1 MLPTSCFHNS
11 FVDYFSNF
19 ATNGVLSLQI
29 CRLFHEFC
37 YQRRAFTLDLPII
50 SRILLPT
57 TCFHYRFFDYFSNF
71 ATNDVL
77 SLQICRL
84 CLEFCYQWPTFTL
97 DLSIIS
103 RILLPTACFHYRFVD
118 YFSNFATNGVL
129 SLQICRLFLEFC
141 YQRRAFTLDLSI
153 ISRIFLPTACFHFRF
168 VDYFSNFATND
179 VLSLQICRLFLEF
192 YYQRRV
198 SLQICRLFLQFC
210 SQRRV
215 SLQISR
221 LSLEFCYQRRA
232 FTLDLSII
240 SRILLSTTCFHFRF
254 VDYFSNFVTNGVLS
268 LQIYR
273 LFLEFCYQRRAFTL
287 DLSIISRIMLPTSC
301 FHNSFVDY
309 FSNFATNG
317 VLSLQTCRLFL
328 EFCYQWPTFT
338 LDLSI
343 ISRILLSTACFHFR
357 FVDYFSNF
365 ATNGVL
371 SLLICRLFLEF
382 CQQRRAF
389 TSDLSIISRILLPMP
404 YFHFRFIDYFSNFAI
419 NGVLSLQIC
428 RLFLEF
434 RYQRRA
440 FTLDLSIISRILLL
454 TAYFHFR
461 FVDYFS
467 NFAIN
472 DVLSLQICRLF
483 LEFCYQRRA
492 FTLDLSIISRI
503 FLLTTC
509 FHFRFVDYFSNFT
522 TNGVFHFRF
531 VDHFSNFAPNGVF
544 HFRLVDYLSNFATNG
559 VLSLQFCRLFLEF
572 CYQRRAFTLDL
583 SIISR
588 ILLPTTCFHLR
599 FVDYFSNF
607 ATNVVLSLQICR
619 LFLEFCYQ
627 RRVFTL
633 DLSIISRILLPTA
646 CFHFRLVDYFTHFA
660 TNGVLSLQVCRL
672 FLEFCY
678 QRRAFTLDLSII
690 SRILLPTA
698 CFHFRFIDYFSNFST
713 NDVLSLQICRLFLE
727 FYYQR
732 RVSLQICRSFL
743 QFCSQQPVSLQISR
757 LSLEFCYQRRAFTLD
772 LSIIS
777 RILLSTTC
785 FHFRFANYFS
795 NFVTNVVLSQQICR
809 LFLEFRYQRRAF
821 TLDLSI
827 ISRILLPTACF
838 HFRLVD
844 YFTHLATNGV
854 LSLQVCRLFL
864 EFCYQRRAFTLDL
877 SIISRILLPTA
888 CFHFRF
894 VDHFSNFAP
903 NSLFHFRLVDYL
915 SNFATNGVL
924 SLQICRLFLE
934 FCSQRRAFTL
944 DLPIISRILL
954 PTSCFHNRF
963 VDYFSNFA
971 TNGVLSLQIFSIISR
986 ILLPT
991 ACFHFR
997 FADYFSNFAT
1007 NGLLS
1012 LQICRLFLEFCYQR
1026 RAFTIDFSIIS
1037 RILLPT
1043 ACFHFRFV
1051 DYFWNFATN
1060 DVLSL
1065 QIYRLFLEF
1074 FYQRHAFTLDLS
1086 IISRILL
1093 PTACFTLDLSI
1104 ISPILL
1110 PTACF
1115 TSDQSIISRIL
1126 LPTACF
1132 HFRFVDYFSNF
1143 ATNGVLSLQIYRL
1156 FLEFFYQRR
1165 AFTLDLSIISRIL
1178 LPTACFTL
1186 DLSIISPILLP
1197 TACFTSDQ
1205 SIISRILLPTA
1216 CFHFR
1221 FVDYFWNFATND
1233 VLSLQ
1238 IYRLFLE
1245 FFYQRHAFT
1254 LDLSIISRILL
1265 PTACFTLDLSI
1276 ISPIL
1281 LPTACFTSDQSI
1293 ISRILLPT
1301 ACFHFRF
1308 VDYFSNFATNGVL
1321 SLQIYRLFLEF
1332 FYQRRA
1338 FTLDLSIISRILL
1351 PTACFTLDLS
1361 IISPILLP
1369 TACFTSD
1376 QSIISRI
1383 LLPTA
1388 CFHFRSVDY
1397 FSNFALNDVLSLQI
1411 CQLFL
1416 EFCYQRRAFTLDLF
1430 DYFSNFATN
1439 GVLSLQ
1445 ICRLFLEFC
1454 YQRPAFTLDLPI
1466 ISRILLPTTCFHYR
1480 FFDYFSNF
1488 ATNDVL
1494 SLQICRLCLEFCYQW
1509 PTFTLDLSII
1519 SRILLPTACFHYRF
1533 VDYFSNFATNGV
1545 LSLQICRLFLE
1556 FCYQRRAFTLDLSI
1570 ISGILLPTTCFHFRF
1585 VDHFSNFA
1593 PNGVF
1598 HFRLVDYLSNFATNG
1613 VLSLQICRLFLEFC
1627 YQRRAFTLICRLLFE
1642 FCYQRRAFT
1651 LDLFDYFSN
1660 FATNG
1665 VLSLQICRLF
1675 LEFCYQRRAFTLD
1688 LPIISR
1694 ILLPTTCFH
1703 YRFFD
1708 YFSNFATN
1716 DVLSLQICRLCLE
1729 FCYQWPTFTLDL
1741 SIISRILLPTA
1752 CFHSRFVDYFSNF
1765 ATNGVLSLQICRLFL
1780 EFCYQRRAF
1789 TLDLSIISRIFLPTA
1804 CFHFRFVDYFSN
1816 FATNGVLSLQIC
1828 RLFLEFCYQRRV
1840 FTLDLSI
1847 ISRILLPTACFHF
1860 RLVDYFTHF
1869 ATNGVLS
1876 LQIC

>member
-1 MLPTSCFHNS
+1 MLYFHFRFVDYFRILLSTTCFH
-11 FVDYFSNF
+11 FRFIDYFSNF
-19 ATNGVLSLQI
+19 STNGVLSLQI
-29 CRLFHEFC
+29 CRLFLEFYYQRRVSLQICRLFLQFCSQRRVSLQISRLSPEFC
-37 YQRRAFTLDLPII
+37 YQRRAFTLDLSIISRILLSTTCFHFRFVDYFSNFVTNVVLSLQICRLFLEFCYQRRAFTLDLSII

-57 TCFHYRFFDYFSNF
+57 SCFHNSFVDYFSNF

-192 YYQRRV
+192 CYQRRV

-309 FSNFATNG
+309 FSNFATNA

-440 FTLDLSIISRILLL
+440 FTLDLSIISRILLP
-454 TAYFHFR
+454 TACFHFR

-559 VLSLQFCRLFLEF
+559 VLSLQICRLFLEF

-660 TNGVLSLQVCRL
+660 TNGVLSLQICRLFLEFCYQRRAFTSDLSIISRILLPTACFHSRFVDYFSNFATNDVLSLKICRL

-690 SRILLPTA
+690 SRILL
-698 CFHFRFIDYFSNFST
+698 S
-713 NDVLSLQICRLFLE
+713 
-727 FYYQR
+727 
-732 RVSLQICRSFL
+732 
-743 QFCSQQPVSLQISR
+743 
-757 LSLEFCYQRRAFTLD
+757 
-772 LSIIS
+772 
-777 RILLSTTC
+777 
-785 FHFRFANYFS
+785 
-795 NFVTNVVLSQQICR
+795 
-809 LFLEFRYQRRAF
+809 
-821 TLDLSI
+821 
-827 ISRILLPTACF
+827 
-838 HFRLVD
+838 
-844 YFTHLATNGV
+844 
-854 LSLQVCRLFL
+854 
-864 EFCYQRRAFTLDL
+864 
-877 SIISRILLPTA
+877 
-888 CFHFRF
+888 
-894 VDHFSNFAP
+894 
-903 NSLFHFRLVDYL
+903 
-915 SNFATNGVL
+915 
-924 SLQICRLFLE
+924 
-934 FCSQRRAFTL
+934 
-944 DLPIISRILL
+944 
-954 PTSCFHNRF
+954 
-963 VDYFSNFA
+963 
-971 TNGVLSLQIFSIISR
+971 
-986 ILLPT
+986 
-991 ACFHFR
+991 
-997 FADYFSNFAT
+997 
-1007 NGLLS
+1007 
-1012 LQICRLFLEFCYQR
+1012 
-1026 RAFTIDFSIIS
+1026 
-1037 RILLPT
+1037 
-1043 ACFHFRFV
+1043 
-1051 DYFWNFATN
+1051 
-1060 DVLSL
+1060 
-1065 QIYRLFLEF
+1065 
-1074 FYQRHAFTLDLS
+1074 
-1086 IISRILL
+1086 
-1093 PTACFTLDLSI
+1093 
-1104 ISPILL
+1104 
-1110 PTACF
+1110 
-1115 TSDQSIISRIL
+1115 
-1126 LPTACF
+1126 TACF

-1143 ATNGVLSLQIYRL
+1143 ATNGVLSLQIGRL
-1156 FLEFFYQRR
+1156 FHAFCYQRR
-1165 AFTLDLSIISRIL
+1165 AFTLGLSIISRIQ
-1178 LPTACFTL
+1178 
-1186 DLSIISPILLP
+1186 LS
-1197 TACFTSDQ
+1197 TT
-1205 SIISRILLPTA
+1205 
-1216 CFHFR
+1216 
-1221 FVDYFWNFATND
+1221 
-1233 VLSLQ
+1233 
-1238 IYRLFLE
+1238 
-1245 FFYQRHAFT
+1245 
-1254 LDLSIISRILL
+1254 
-1265 PTACFTLDLSI
+1265 
-1276 ISPIL
+1276 
-1281 LPTACFTSDQSI
+1281 
-1293 ISRILLPT
+1293 
-1301 ACFHFRF
+1301 CFHFRF

-1416 EFCYQRRAFTLDLF
+1416 EFCYQRRAFTLDLSIISRILLSTTCF
-1430 DYFSNFATN
+1430 HFRFSIISRTNGVLSLQIFRLFLEFCYQRRAFTLDLPIISRILLPTACFHFRFADYFSNFATN

-1445 ICRLFLEFC
+1445 IFRLFLEFC
-1454 YQRPAFTLDLPI
+1454 YQRRAFTSDLSI
-1466 ISRILLPTTCFHYR
+1466 MSR
-1480 FFDYFSNF
+1480 
-1488 ATNDVL
+1488 
-1494 SLQICRLCLEFCYQW
+1494 FCYQW

-1570 ISGILLPTTCFHFRF
+1570 ISRIFLPTACFHFRFVDYFSNFTTNGVFHFRF

-1627 YQRRAFTLICRLLFE
+1627 YQRRAFT
-1642 FCYQRRAFT
+1642 
-1651 LDLFDYFSN
+1651 
-1660 FATNG
+1660 
-1665 VLSLQICRLF
+1665 
-1675 LEFCYQRRAFTLD
+1675 
-1688 LPIISR
+1688 
-1694 ILLPTTCFH
+1694 
-1703 YRFFD
+1703 
-1708 YFSNFATN
+1708 
-1716 DVLSLQICRLCLE
+1716 
-1729 FCYQWPTFTLDL
+1729 
-1741 SIISRILLPTA
+1741 
-1752 CFHSRFVDYFSNF
+1752 
-1765 ATNGVLSLQICRLFL
+1765 
-1780 EFCYQRRAF
+1780 
-1789 TLDLSIISRIFLPTA
+1789 
-1804 CFHFRFVDYFSN
+1804 
-1816 FATNGVLSLQIC
+1816 
-1828 RLFLEFCYQRRV
+1828 
-1840 FTLDLSI
+1840 
-1847 ISRILLPTACFHF
+1847 
-1860 RLVDYFTHF
+1860 
-1869 ATNGVLS
+1869 
-1876 LQIC
+1876 